1 MRLKDKVA
9 LISGA
14 SRGIG
19 AAVARLFATEG
30 ARVIVTDIRDN
41 EGRHIEDL
49 IHKDGG
55 QAVFLKLDVTNEEQW
70 QYAVNEAA
78 QRFGKLDVLVN
89 NAGMYQRATLDQT
102 SVQDWD
108 QIMELNT
115 KGVFLG
121 CRAVIPIMQ
130 RARSGCIVNMSSV
143 SGLTGGSYSTA
154 YNASKGAVRL
164 LTKSI
169 AVQYAR
175 DGIRCNSVHP
185 APAETDMLID
195 VFPDPQSRA
204 ARIAEIPLGRF
215 ATTQE
220 IAYCVLFLASDESSY
235 VTGSELVV
243 DGGLTAR

>member
-19 AAVARLFATEG
+19 AAVARVFAAEG
-30 ARVIVTDIRDN
+30 ARVIVADIREKD
-41 EGRHIEDL
+41 GLHTEDL
-49 IHKDGG
+49 IHRDGG
-55 QAVFLKLDVTNEEQW
+55 HAVFLKLDATREEDW
-70 QYAVNEAA
+70 RRAVNEAA
-78 QRFGKLDVLVN
+78 NRFGGIDVLVN
-89 NAGMYQRATLDQT
+89 NAGIYQRATLDQT
-102 SVQDWD
+102 GVHDWD
-108 QIMELNT
+108 RVMDINA

-121 CRAVIPIMQ
+121 CRAVIPLMQ
-130 RARSGCIVNMSSV
+130 RAGRGCIVNMSSV

-169 AVQYAR
+169 AIQYAG

-185 APAETDMLID
+185 APAETDMLAD
-195 VFPDPQSRA
+195 VFPDQRSRA
-204 ARIAEIPLGRF
+204 ARLAEIPLGRF
-215 ATTQE
+215 AAPEE
-220 IAYCVLFLASDESSY
+220 IAYCVLFLASDEASY

>member
-30 ARVIVTDIRDN
+30 ARVVVTDISEN
-41 EGRHIEDL
+41 GGRHIEN
-49 IHKDGG
+49 IIRKDGG
-55 QAVFLKLDVTNEEQW
+55 QAVFLNLDVTSEENW
-70 QYAVNEAA
+70 NRAVSDTIN
-78 QRFGKLDVLVN
+78 RFGRLDILVN
-89 NAGMYQRATLDQT
+89 NAGMYHRATLDQT
-102 SVQDWD
+102 GIQDWD
-108 QIMELNT
+108 QVMELNA

-121 CRAVIPIMQ
+121 CRAVIPFMK
-130 RARSGCIVNMSSV
+130 RAGGGCIVNMSSV

-169 AVQYAR
+169 AVQYAAN
-175 DGIRCNSVHP
+175 GIRCNSVHP
-185 APAETDMLID
+185 APAETDMLVD
-195 VFPDPQSRA
+195 VFPDQQSRA

-215 ATTQE
+215 ATVEEVAQ
-220 IAYCVLFLASDESSY
+220 CVLFLASSESSY

>member
-30 ARVIVTDIRDN
+30 ARVVVTDIREN
-41 EGRHIEDL
+41 EGHHIEDL
-49 IHKDGG
+49 IREQGG
-55 QAVFLKLDVTNEEQW
+55 HAMFVRLDVTKEEQW
-70 QYAVNEAA
+70 RHAVNEVEK
-78 QRFGKLDVLVN
+78 RFGRLDVLVN
-89 NAGMYQRATLDQT
+89 NAGMYQRATLGQT
-102 SVQDWD
+102 DVQDWD
-108 QIMELNT
+108 RVMELNA

-121 CRAVIPIMQ
+121 CRAVIPLMQ
-130 RARSGCIVNMSSV
+130 RAGSGSIVNMSSV
-143 SGLTGGSYSTA
+143 SGLTGGFYSTA
-154 YNASKGAVRL
+154 YNASKGTVRL

-169 AVQYAR
+169 AVQYAH

-185 APAETDMLID
+185 APAETEMLAD

-215 ATTQE
+215 GSPKE

>member
-14 SRGIG
+14 SSGIG

-30 ARVIVTDIRDN
+30 ARVIVTDIREN
-41 EGRHIEDL
+41 GGRQIED
-49 IHKDGG
+49 IIRKDGG
-55 QAVFLKLDVTNEEQW
+55 QAVFLKLDVTSEENW
-70 QYAVNEAA
+70 NRAVNDTVN
-78 QRFGKLDVLVN
+78 QFGRLDILVN

-102 SVQDWD
+102 GVPDWD
-108 QIMELNT
+108 QVMELNA

-121 CRAVIPIMQ
+121 CRAVIPVMK

-169 AVQYAR
+169 AVQYAAQ
-175 DGIRCNSVHP
+175 GIRCNSVHP
-185 APAETDMLID
+185 APAETDMLVD
-195 VFPDPQSRA
+195 VFPDQQSRS

-215 ATTQE
+215 ATAEE
-220 IAYCVLFLASDESSY
+220 IAQCVLFLASDESSY
-235 VTGSELVV
+235 VTGSELIV